1 METGAIEEMFRLED
15 HHWWFVGKR
24 LLLDALLAADG
35 PPPGGRI
42 LDVGCG
48 TGAVLAGLGRHGRPV
63 GIDRS
68 ADSLAF
74 CRRRGLVALARADA
88 SRLPFRPATFDTVL
102 LLDSL
107 EHVEDELA
115 LLAEVRRLLTPAGRL
130 LVSVPAFAF
139 LWSAHDEVL
148 HHLRRYTAPGLRAVL
163 ERSGLAVRRLTYT
176 NIFAFPPAL
185 AVRGL
190 LPLLGVRRREGTDF
204 RTHARSTNALL
215 LAAYRVEAAL
225 LRRLRLPV
233 GLSVAAVATR

>member
-1 METGAIEEMFRLED
+1 MAQSPGHIRLSVVVPAFNE
-15 HHWWFVGKR
+15 
-24 LLLDALLAADG
+24 A
-35 PPPGGRI
+35 GRI
-42 LDVGCG
+42 AEPLRRID
-48 TGAVLAGLGRHGRPV
+48 AYLG
-63 GIDRS
+63 
-68 ADSLAF
+68 
-74 CRRRGLVALARADA
+74 ARAFPA
-88 SRLPFRPATFDTVL
+88 EVRPATFDTVL
-102 LLDSL
+102 LLESL

-130 LVSVPAFAF
+130 VVSVPAFAF

-148 HHLRRYTAPGLRAVL
+148 YHLRRYTAPGLRAVL

-215 LAAYRVEAAL
+215 LAPYRVEAAP

>member
-1 METGAIEEMFRLED
+1 VAQSPGHIRLSVVVPAFNE
-15 HHWWFVGKR
+15 
-24 LLLDALLAADG
+24 A
-35 PPPGGRI
+35 GRI
-42 LDVGCG
+42 AEPLRRID
-48 TGAVLAGLGRHGRPV
+48 AYLG
-63 GIDRS
+63 
-68 ADSLAF
+68 
-74 CRRRGLVALARADA
+74 ARAFPA
-88 SRLPFRPATFDTVL
+88 EVRPATFDTVL

-115 LLAEVRRLLTPAGRL
+115 L
-130 LVSVPAFAF
+130 
-139 LWSAHDEVL
+139 
-148 HHLRRYTAPGLRAVL
+148 
-163 ERSGLAVRRLTYT
+163 RRLTYT

>member
-1 METGAIEEMFRLED
+1 METAAIEEMFRLED

-115 LLAEVRRLLTPAGRL
+115 L
-130 LVSVPAFAF
+130 
-139 LWSAHDEVL
+139 
-148 HHLRRYTAPGLRAVL
+148 
-163 ERSGLAVRRLTYT
+163 RRLTYT